1 MATLTIKNIP
11 QPLIQK
17 LKTQAT
23 VHRRSLNHEVIRCLE
38 QAAESVPIDP
48 ESIIARARS
57 LRRTPSKIKLTDQRM
72 LELKT
77 AGRP

>member
-38 QAAESVPIDP
+38 QAAKSVPIDP